1 MFKVN
6 PDGMR
11 MEPTPERV
19 LSVCRL
25 VSHKSMSRDEVRQCM
40 TLGINDEKELDQI
53 NKSINVA
60 LEELALIKADA
71 DNLVL
76 AVDPSIIASSKAFRR
91 YVSARVFSAKDTTFH
106 MFTKWLIAQNER
118 IFALK
123 SWEGMAKTCA
133 SEVKELAA
141 LNENAVL
148 GWRFWAAFLGL
159 GYLSGT
165 MIIPNMKLR
174 LEDVLATTYT
184 EKFKYNET
192 VLAQDFVLWLSTK
205 IPEVEIGSNL
215 PLALSAGLRTL
226 HEIGLIKLET
236 WSDST
241 PIMLYYVDGDPI
253 NGFTHISVKEAM
265 DS

>member
-1 MFKVN
+1 M
-6 PDGMR
+6 
-11 MEPTPERV
+11 
-19 LSVCRL
+19 
-25 VSHKSMSRDEVRQCM
+25 
-40 TLGINDEKELDQI
+40 
-53 NKSINVA
+53 
-60 LEELALIKADA
+60 
-71 DNLVL
+71 
-76 AVDPSIIASSKAFRR
+76 
-91 YVSARVFSAKDTTFH
+91 SARVFSAKDTTFH

-174 LEDVLATTYT
+174 LEDILATTYT

-192 VLAQDFVLWLSTK
+192 VLAQDFILWLSTK

-241 PIMLYYVDGDPI
+241 PITLYYVDGDPI

>member
-1 MFKVN
+1 MFQAN

-25 VSHKSMSRDEVRQCM
+25 IAHESMTRDEARKAM
-40 TLGINDEKELDQI
+40 TLGTNDEKELDQI

-60 LEELALIKADA
+60 LEELSLIKAEA

-76 AVDPSIIASSKAFRR
+76 AVDTGVIASPTAFRR
-91 YVSARVFSAKDTTFH
+91 YVSARVFSTKNTTFY

-118 IFALK
+118 IFSLK
-123 SWEGMAKTCA
+123 SWEGMAKTCG
-133 SEVKELAA
+133 SEVKELSG

-148 GWRFWAAFLGL
+148 GWRFWAAFLGI

-174 LEDVLATTYT
+174 LEDILATTYT

-192 VLAQDFVLWLSTK
+192 VLAQDFIFWLSAK
-205 IPEVEIGSNL
+205 IPEVEIGDKL
-215 PLALSAGLRTL
+215 PLALSAALRTL
-226 HEIGLIKLET
+226 HEVGLINLET

-241 PIMLYYVDGDPI
+241 PVMLYYVDGDPI
-253 NGFTHISVKEAM
+253 NGFTHISVKEAINI
-265 DS
+265 

>member
-25 VSHKSMSRDEVRQCM
+25 VAHKSMSRDEVCKAM
-40 TLGINDEKELDQI
+40 TFGSNEENSITQIKASIDVALKEL
-53 NKSINVA
+53 S
-60 LEELALIKADA
+60 LIKTEADRP
-71 DNLVL
+71 VL
-76 AVDPSIIASSKAFRR
+76 AVDPSVVASPASFRR
-91 YVSARVFSAKDTTFH
+91 YVSSHVFFKKDTTFY
-106 MFTKWLIAQNER
+106 MFAKWLIAQNER
-118 IFALK
+118 VFALK
-123 SWEGMAKTCA
+123 NWEGMAKTSA
-133 SEVKELAA
+133 SEVKELAK
-141 LNENAVL
+141 LPENAIL

-174 LEDVLATTYT
+174 LEDILATTYT
-184 EKFKYNET
+184 EKFQYNET
-192 VLAQDFVLWLSTK
+192 ILAQDFMLWLSTK
-205 IPEVEIGSNL
+205 LPEVEFGSKL

-226 HEIGLIKLET
+226 HEVGLIKLET

-253 NGFTHISVKEAM
+253 NGFTHISVKEAINP
-265 DS
+265 

>member
-25 VSHKSMSRDEVRQCM
+25 IAHQSMTREEIRKAM
-40 TLGINDEKELDQI
+40 TLGINDERELDQI
-53 NKSINVA
+53 NKSIDVA
-60 LEELALIKADA
+60 LKELSLIKADA
-71 DNLVL
+71 DKLVL
-76 AVDPSIIASSKAFRR
+76 AVDPGVIASSTSFRR
-91 YVSARVFSAKDTTFH
+91 YVSSRVFSAKDTTFH

-118 IFALK
+118 IFSLK
-123 SWEGMAKTCA
+123 SWEGMAKTCG
-133 SEVKELAA
+133 SEVKELSA

-148 GWRFWAAFLGL
+148 GWRFWAAFLGI

-174 LEDVLATTYT
+174 LQDILASTYT

-192 VLAQDFVLWLSTK
+192 ILAQDFILWLSTK
-205 IPEVEIGSNL
+205 IPEVEIGSKL

-226 HEIGLIKLET
+226 HEVGLIKLET

-253 NGFTHISVKEAM
+253 NGFTHISVKEAIN
-265 DS
+265 S

>member
-6 PDGMR
+6 PDSMR

-25 VSHKSMSRDEVRQCM
+25 IAHESMPRSEVRKAM
-40 TLGINDEKELDQI
+40 TLGIDDEKELDQI

-60 LEELALIKADA
+60 LEELSLIKAEA
-71 DNLVL
+71 DKLVL
-76 AVDPSIIASSKAFRR
+76 AVNPGVIASTAAFRR

-118 IFALK
+118 IFSLK

-133 SEVKELAA
+133 SEVTELAA

-174 LEDVLATTYT
+174 LEDILATTYT
-184 EKFKYNET
+184 EKFEYNET
-192 VLAQDFVLWLSTK
+192 ILAQDFMPWLSTK
-205 IPEVEIGSNL
+205 MPEVAIGSKL

-241 PIMLYYVDGDPI
+241 PIMLYYVDGDPV
-253 NGFTHISVKEAM
+253 NSFTHISVKEAIN
-265 DS
+265 S

>member
-1 MFKVN
+1 MFQAN

-25 VSHKSMSRDEVRQCM
+25 IAHESMTRDEARKAM
-40 TLGINDEKELDQI
+40 TLGTNDEKELDQI

-60 LEELALIKADA
+60 LEELSLIKAEA

-76 AVDPSIIASSKAFRR
+76 AVDTGVIASPTAFRR
-91 YVSARVFSAKDTTFH
+91 YVSARVFSTKNTTFY

-118 IFALK
+118 IFSLK
-123 SWEGMAKTCA
+123 SWEGMAKTCG
-133 SEVKELAA
+133 SEVKELSG

-148 GWRFWAAFLGL
+148 GWRFWAAFLGI

-174 LEDVLATTYT
+174 LEDILATTYT

-192 VLAQDFVLWLSTK
+192 VLAQDFIFWLSAK
-205 IPEVEIGSNL
+205 IPEVEIGDKL
-215 PLALSAGLRTL
+215 PLALSAALRTL
-226 HEIGLIKLET
+226 HEIGLINLET

-241 PIMLYYVDGDPI
+241 PVMLYYVDGDPI
-253 NGFTHISVKEAM
+253 NGFTHISVKEAINI
-265 DS
+265 

>member
-25 VSHKSMSRDEVRQCM
+25 IAHESMTRDEIRRAM
-40 TLGINDEKELDQI
+40 TLGINDENELDQI

-60 LEELALIKADA
+60 LEELSLIKAEA

-76 AVDPSIIASSKAFRR
+76 AVDPGVIASPTAFRR
-91 YVSARVFSAKDTTFH
+91 YVSARVFSARDTTFY

-118 IFALK
+118 IFSLK
-123 SWEGMAKTCA
+123 SWEGMAKTCGV
-133 SEVKELAA
+133 EVKELST

-148 GWRFWAAFLGL
+148 GWRFWAAFLGI

-174 LEDVLATTYT
+174 LEDILVTTYA
-184 EKFKYNET
+184 ERFKYSET
-192 VLAQDFVLWLSTK
+192 ILANDFILWLGTK
-205 IPEVEIGSNL
+205 MPEVEISGKL
-215 PLALSAGLRTL
+215 PLALSAALRTL
-226 HEIGLIKLET
+226 HEVGLIKLET

-241 PIMLYYVDGDPI
+241 PVMLYYVDGDPI
-253 NGFTHISVKEAM
+253 NSFTHISVKEAINL
-265 DS
+265 

>member
-25 VSHKSMSRDEVRQCM
+25 VAHEKMTREEVRKAM
-40 TLGINDEKELDQI
+40 TLGLNDEKELEQI
-53 NKSINVA
+53 NRSINVA
-60 LEELALIKADA
+60 LEELSLIKADA

-76 AVDPSIIASSKAFRR
+76 AVDPDVIASPVAFRR

-118 IFALK
+118 IFSMK
-123 SWEGMAKTCA
+123 SWEGMAKTCG
-133 SEVKELAA
+133 SEVKELAT

-148 GWRFWAAFLGL
+148 GWRFWAAFLGI

-174 LEDVLATTYT
+174 LEDILATAYT
-184 EKFKYNET
+184 EKFRYDEAI
-192 VLAQDFVLWLSTK
+192 LAQDFMLWLSTRL
-205 IPEVEIGSNL
+205 PEVEIDSIL

-226 HEIGLIKLET
+226 HEVGLIKLES

-253 NGFTHISVKEAM
+253 NSFTHISVKEAIH
-265 DS
+265 S

>member
-25 VSHKSMSRDEVRQCM
+25 IAHESMTRDSVRKYM
-40 TLGINDEKELDQI
+40 TLGVNDETENQI
-53 NKSINVA
+53 TASINVA
-60 LEELALIKADA
+60 LEELSLIKTQIDKLA
-71 DNLVL
+71 L
-76 AVDPSIIASSKAFRR
+76 AVDPAVIASSTAFRR
-91 YVSARVFSAKDTTFH
+91 YVSSRVFFAKDTTFY
-106 MFTKWLIAQNER
+106 MFTKWLISQNEK
-118 IFALK
+118 IFAMK
-123 SWEGMAKTCA
+123 TWEGMAKTCGA
-133 SEVKELAA
+133 EVKELSAI
-141 LNENAVL
+141 NENAVL
-148 GWRFWAAFLGL
+148 GWRFWAAFLGI

-174 LEDVLATTYT
+174 LQDVLATTYA

-192 VLAQDFVLWLSTK
+192 ILAQDFMLWLSSK
-205 IPEVEIGSNL
+205 LPEVEIGSKL

-226 HEIGLIKLET
+226 HELGLIKLER

-241 PIMLYYVDGDPI
+241 PIMLYSVDGDPI
-253 NGFTHISVKEAM
+253 NSFTHISVKETINL
-265 DS
+265 

>member
-25 VSHKSMSRDEVRQCM
+25 VAHQSMTRDEIRKAM
-40 TLGINDEKELDQI
+40 TLGLDDEKAIDQI

-60 LEELALIKADA
+60 LEELSLIRAQADQ
-71 DNLVL
+71 LSL
-76 AVDPSIIASSKAFRR
+76 AVDPKVISTSASFRR
-91 YVSARVFSAKDTTFH
+91 YVSSRVFSAKDSTFY
-106 MFTKWLIAQNER
+106 MFTRWLISQNEK
-118 IFALK
+118 IFSMK
-123 SWEGMAKTCA
+123 SWEGMAKNCGA
-133 SEVKELAA
+133 EVKELSA
-141 LNENAVL
+141 LPENAVY

-174 LEDVLATTYT
+174 IEDVLATSYAD
-184 EKFKYNET
+184 KFKYNEAI
-192 VLAQDFVLWLSTK
+192 LAQDFMYWLTTK
-205 IPEVEIGSNL
+205 LPEVEIGGKL
-215 PLALSAGLRTL
+215 PMALSAGLRTL
-226 HEIGLIKLET
+226 HEVGLIKLET

-241 PIMLYYVDGDPI
+241 PVMLYYVDGDPI
-253 NGFTHISVKEAM
+253 NSFTHISVKEAIK
-265 DS
+265 S

>member
-25 VSHKSMSRDEVRQCM
+25 IAHKSMTREEVRKAM

-53 NKSINVA
+53 NKSIDVA
-60 LEELALIKADA
+60 LKELSLINAQA
-71 DNLVL
+71 DNLIL
-76 AVDPSIIASSKAFRR
+76 GVDPEVISSSTAFRR
-91 YVSARVFSAKDTTFH
+91 YVSSRVFSAKDTTFY
-106 MFTKWLIAQNER
+106 MFTRWLISQNER
-118 IFALK
+118 IFSMK
-123 SWEGMAKTCA
+123 TWEGMAKTCG
-133 SEVKELAA
+133 SEVKELSA

-174 LEDVLATTYT
+174 LEDILATSYT
-184 EKFKYNET
+184 EKFKFNET
-192 VLAQDFVLWLSTK
+192 ILAQDFMLWLSNK
-205 IPEVEIGSNL
+205 MPEVELGNKL
-215 PLALSAGLRTL
+215 PLALSSGLRTL

-253 NGFTHISVKEAM
+253 NSFTHISVKEAIN
-265 DS
+265 S

>member
-11 MEPTPERV
+11 MEPTSERV

-25 VSHKSMSRDEVRQCM
+25 IAHKSMTRDEVHKAM
-40 TLGINDEKELDQI
+40 TLEINDSSDQI
-53 NKSINVA
+53 RSSINVA
-60 LEELALIKADA
+60 LEELAIIKEEAGKLI
-71 DNLVL
+71 L
-76 AVDPSIIASSKAFRR
+76 AVDPAVLSSPTSFRR
-91 YVSARVFSAKDTTFH
+91 YVSSRVFSAKDTTFYL
-106 MFTKWLIAQNER
+106 FTKWVISQNER
-118 IFALK
+118 IFSLK
-123 SWEGMAKTCA
+123 SWEGMAKTCG
-133 SEVKELAA
+133 SEVKELST
-141 LNENAVL
+141 LNENAGL
-148 GWRFWAAFLGL
+148 GWRFWAAFLGI

-174 LEDVLATTYT
+174 LEDILATTYT

-192 VLAQDFVLWLSTK
+192 ILAQDFILWLSTK
-205 IPEVEIGSNL
+205 MPEVEIGNKL

-241 PIMLYYVDGDPI
+241 PVMLYYVDGDPI
-253 NGFTHISVKEAM
+253 NGFTHISVKEAIN
-265 DS
+265 S